1 MVQVPLL
8 LWRQARA
15 RRDTARAQLA
25 ARVAQ
30 AVLVALIYVS
40 YSRSMHGGMIVMPAM
55 TAALQLIGRSAVPPC

>member
-1 MVQVPLL
+1 MAQVPLL

-40 YSRSMHGGMIVMPAM
+40 YSRSTQGGIVMPAM